1 MRNSAARCASR
12 RTVKTTFLP
21 PIARIAAALL
31 FLAGCAAPP
40 PRSEQPKVDPTKEAG
55 YADAVE
61 QLAAV
66 NREAESLLKRGRSQ
80 DAAAAI
86 TRGLPLQ
93 TRLLAAPQPTL
104 GAMEAVSDLDDLY
117 AHVLLSDHQDGW
129 ARMLFQKN
137 LARWKNWKP
146 QSNDTIRQLRQAEA
160 GIAECDRRLQQ

>member
-1 MRNSAARCASR
+1 
-12 RTVKTTFLP
+12 VLKTTFGRL
-21 PIARIAAALL
+21 IARIAAAALL
-31 FLAGCAAPP
+31 LLAGCAAP

-55 YADAVE
+55 YADAVD
-61 QLAAV
+61 QLAAMS
-66 NREAESLLKRGRSQ
+66 REAEDLLKRGRSQ

-86 TRGLPLQ
+86 TKGLPLQ

-117 AHVLLSDHQDGW
+117 ARMLLSNNQDGW

-146 QSNDTIRQLRQAEA
+146 QTGDTLRRLRQAEA
-160 GIAECDRRLQQ
+160 GIAECDRRLKQ

>member
-1 MRNSAARCASR
+1 MSR
-12 RTVKTTFLP
+12 ETTFLR

-40 PRSEQPKVDPTKEAG
+40 PRPEQPKVDPTKEAG

-66 NREAESLLKRGRSQ
+66 NREAESFLKRGRSQ

-117 AHVLLSDHQDGW
+117 ARVLLSSHRDGW

-137 LARWKNWKP
+137 LARWKNWKS
-146 QSNDTIRQLRQAEA
+146 QTGDTMRRLRQAEA

>member
-1 MRNSAARCASR
+1 MHDRAARCASS

-21 PIARIAAALL
+21 SIARIAAALL
-31 FLAGCAAPP
+31 FLAGCAAPS
-40 PRSEQPKVDPTKEAG
+40 PRSEQPKVDPTKETG

-66 NREAESLLKRGRSQ
+66 NREAGSFLERGRSP

-104 GAMEAVSDLDDLY
+104 VAMEAVADLDDLY

-146 QSNDTIRQLRQAEA
+146 QSDDTMRRLRQAEA
-160 GIAECDRRLQQ
+160 GIAECDHRLQQ

>member
-1 MRNSAARCASR
+1 MRGSTARCASSH
-12 RTVKTTFLP
+12 TGKATFLRP
-21 PIARIAAALL
+21 KARIAAAVLL

-40 PRSEQPKVDPTKEAG
+40 PRPEQAKVDPTKEAG

-66 NREAESLLKRGRSQ
+66 NREAEGLLKGGRSP

-86 TRGLPLQ
+86 TKGLPLQ

-117 AHVLLSDHQDGW
+117 ARMLLSKHENTW

-146 QSNDTIRQLRQAEA
+146 QADDTMRRLRRAEA
-160 GIAECDRRLQQ
+160 GIAECDRRLK